1 MYVIGLTTRN
11 PSSRHQRKRP
21 ACRVGSRNEAG
32 CSPRASAPNIRGAH
46 VFFGLGDGSTLT
58 LTWGLP
64 SRVSAKTSTASSLY
78 REDFIE
84 EVVAEL
90 GADKVLF
97 GSQSPLLDQDLELHR
112 ILWAHTDDE
121 VKQTVMWDNA
131 QKLFGSS

>member
-1 MYVIGLTTRN
+1 M
-11 PSSRHQRKRP
+11 
-21 ACRVGSRNEAG
+21 
-32 CSPRASAPNIRGAH
+32 
-46 VFFGLGDGSTLT
+46 
-58 LTWGLP
+58 
-64 SRVSAKTSTASSLY
+64 
-78 REDFIE
+78 
-84 EVVAEL
+84 AEL